1 MTVYPNRDSAMH
13 GGAGVY
19 GTSVVKRLSKDQAA
33 ELDRQLLAIAEQER
47 PTSVRGMYYM
57 AMGAG
62 LIDKD
67 AQGRRHNYMR
77 VQRRLLQLRRDGALP
92 YSWITD
98 GSRTVYGYDRFAD
111 GDDFSAYAANIYRKD
126 YWLESPVRV
135 EVWVEKDAMAGK
147 LTPVVRDEYG
157 LDLYVSRGFASE
169 TYLQEAAAQIRSDG
183 RPVFVYLLTDF
194 DASGMGIAETV
205 EEKLAEMAWSVDVFV
220 ERIAATPEQIEE
232 YGLITQPVTRSDTR
246 ARKFIERFGTETVEL
261 DAIPASEVRRL
272 VRDAVERHM
281 DPRRLSTLRMIERE
295 ERDGI
300 RKLLGGAA

>member
-1 MTVYPNRDSAMH
+1 MS
-13 GGAGVY
+13 VY
-19 GTSVVKRLSKDQAA
+19 GTSVIKRLSKNQAA
-33 ELDRQLLAIAEQER
+33 DLDRNLLAIAEQER

-62 LIDKD
+62 LVDKD
-67 AQGRRHNYMR
+67 AQNKRNNYMR
-77 VQRRLLQLRRDGALP
+77 VQRRLLQMRRDRKMP

-98 GSRTVYGYDRFAD
+98 GSRTIYGYDRYQDPEEFAD
-111 GDDFSAYAANIYRKD
+111 YAASIYRKD
-126 YWLESPVRV
+126 YWINSPVRV

-147 LTPVVRDEYG
+147 LKPVVRDEYG

-169 TYLQEAAAQIRSDG
+169 TYLQEAGAHIRSDG
-183 RPVFVYLLTDF
+183 RPTYVYLLTDF

-205 EEKLAEMAWSVDVFV
+205 EQKLAEMASPTDVLV
-220 ERIAATPEQIEE
+220 ERIAATPEQVEE

-246 ARKFIERFGTETVEL
+246 ARRFIQRFGTETVEL

-272 VRDAVERHM
+272 VREAIEQHM

-300 RKLLGGAA
+300 RKLFGGVA

>member
-1 MTVYPNRDSAMH
+1 MS
-13 GGAGVY
+13 VY
-19 GTSVVKRLSKDQAA
+19 GTSVVRRLSKTQAH
-33 ELDRQLLAIAEQER
+33 ELDAALLSIAAAER

-67 AQGRRHNYMR
+67 AQAKRNNYMR
-77 VQRRLLQLRRDGALP
+77 VQRRLLQMRRDGRMP

-98 GSRTVYGYDRFAD
+98 GSRTIYGYDRFAD
-111 GDDFSAYAANIYRKD
+111 EDAFSAYAANIYRKD

-147 LTPVVRDEYG
+147 LKPVVRDEYG
-157 LDLYVSRGFASE
+157 RDLYVSRGFASE
-169 TYLQEAAAQIRSDG
+169 TYLQEAGAHIQSDG
-183 RPVFVYLLTDF
+183 RPTYVYLLTDF

-205 EEKLAEMAWSVDVFV
+205 EERLAQMSHPADVIV
-220 ERIAATPEQIEE
+220 ERIAATSKQIAE
-232 YGLITQPVTRSDTR
+232 YGLITQPVTRTDSR

-272 VRDAVERHM
+272 VGEAIERHM
-281 DPRRLSTLRMIERE
+281 DPRRLAFLRMVEQE
-295 ERDGI
+295 ERNGI
-300 RKLLGGAA
+300 RALLGAAS

>member
-1 MTVYPNRDSAMH
+1 
-13 GGAGVY
+13 
-19 GTSVVKRLSKDQAA
+19 
-33 ELDRQLLAIAEQER
+33 
-47 PTSVRGMYYM
+47 MYYM
-57 AMGAG
+57 AMGVG

-67 AQGRRHNYMR
+67 AQTKRNNYMR
-77 VQRRLLQLRRDGALP
+77 VQRRLLRMRRDGRMP

-111 GDDFSAYAANIYRKD
+111 EDAFSAYAANIYRKD

-147 LTPVVRDEYG
+147 LKPVVRDEYG

-169 TYLQEAAAQIRSDG
+169 TYLQEAGAHIRSDG
-183 RPVFVYLLTDF
+183 RPTHVYLLTDF

-205 EEKLAEMAWSVDVFV
+205 EERLAKMAYPVEVFV

-232 YGLITQPVTRSDTR
+232 YGLITQPVTRSDSR
-246 ARKFIERFGTETVEL
+246 ARKFIQRFGTETVEL

-272 VRDAVERHM
+272 VRGAIERHM
-281 DPRRLSTLRMIERE
+281 HPRRLAFLRMVERE

-300 RKLLGGAA
+300 RALLGGAA

>member
-1 MTVYPNRDSAMH
+1 MS
-13 GGAGVY
+13 VY
-19 GTSVVKRLSKDQAA
+19 GTSVVKRLSKTQAHELDAALLTIAAA
-33 ELDRQLLAIAEQER
+33 EK

-67 AQGRRHNYMR
+67 AQAKRNNYMR
-77 VQRRLLQLRRDGALP
+77 VQRRLLQMRRDGRMP

-98 GSRTVYGYDRFAD
+98 GSRTIYGYDRFAD
-111 GDDFSAYAANIYRKD
+111 EDDFSAYAANIYRKD

-147 LTPVVRDEYG
+147 LKPVVRDEYG

-169 TYLQEAAAQIRSDG
+169 TYLQEAGAHIRSDG
-183 RPVFVYLLTDF
+183 RPTYVYLLTDF

-205 EEKLAEMAWSVDVFV
+205 EERLAEMACPVDVFV

-232 YGLITQPVTRSDTR
+232 YGLIT
-246 ARKFIERFGTETVEL
+246 
-261 DAIPASEVRRL
+261 
-272 VRDAVERHM
+272 
-281 DPRRLSTLRMIERE
+281 
-295 ERDGI
+295 
-300 RKLLGGAA
+300 

>member
-1 MTVYPNRDSAMH
+1 VSA
-13 GGAGVY
+13 Y
-19 GTSVVKRLSKDQAA
+19 GTSVVKRLSKAQAD
-33 ELDRQLLAIAEQER
+33 ELDSALFSIAEQEK

-57 AMGAG
+57 AMGAD

-67 AQGRRHNYMR
+67 AQTKRNNYMR
-77 VQRRLLQLRRDGALP
+77 IQRRLLQMRRDGRMP

-98 GSRTVYGYDRFAD
+98 GSRTIYSYDRFAD
-111 GDDFSAYAANIYRKD
+111 EDHFSAYAANIYRKD

-147 LTPVVRDEYG
+147 LKPVVRDEYG

-169 TYLQEAAAQIRSDG
+169 TYLQEAGAQIRSDG
-183 RPVFVYLLTDF
+183 RPTYVYLLTDF

-205 EEKLAEMAWSVDVFV
+205 EEKLLEMAYPVDVFV
-220 ERIAATPEQIEE
+220 ERIAATPNQISE

-246 ARKFIERFGTETVEL
+246 ARNFIQRFGTETVEL
-261 DAIPASEVRRL
+261 DAIPASEIRRL
-272 VRDAVERHM
+272 VREAIERHM
-281 DPRRLSTLRMIERE
+281 DPRRLAFLRMVEQE

-300 RKLLGGAA
+300 RALLGGAA

>member
-1 MTVYPNRDSAMH
+1 MS
-13 GGAGVY
+13 VY
-19 GTSVVKRLSKDQAA
+19 GTSVVRRLSKTQAH
-33 ELDRQLLAIAEQER
+33 ELDAALLSIAAAER

-67 AQGRRHNYMR
+67 AQAKRNNYMR
-77 VQRRLLQLRRDGALP
+77 VQRRLLQMRRDGRMP

-98 GSRTVYGYDRFAD
+98 GSRTIYGYDRFAD
-111 GDDFSAYAANIYRKD
+111 EDAFSAYAANIYRKD

-147 LTPVVRDEYG
+147 LKPVVRDEYG

-169 TYLQEAAAQIRSDG
+169 TYLQEAGAHIRSDG
-183 RPVFVYLLTDF
+183 RPTYVYLLTDF

-205 EEKLAEMAWSVDVFV
+205 EERLAQMAHPADVIV
-220 ERIAATPEQIEE
+220 ERIAATSKQIAE
-232 YGLITQPVTRSDTR
+232 YGLITQPVTRTDSR
-246 ARKFIERFGTETVEL
+246 ACKFIERFGTETVEL

-272 VRDAVERHM
+272 VGEAIERHM
-281 DPRRLSTLRMIERE
+281 DPRRLAFLRMVEQE

-300 RKLLGGAA
+300 RALLGAAS

>member
-1 MTVYPNRDSAMH
+1 MS
-13 GGAGVY
+13 VY
-19 GTSVVKRLSKDQAA
+19 GTSVVRRLSQTQAH
-33 ELDRQLLAIAEQER
+33 ELDAALLSIAAAER

-67 AQGRRHNYMR
+67 AQAKRNNYMR
-77 VQRRLLQLRRDGALP
+77 VQRRLLQMRRDGRMP

-98 GSRTVYGYDRFAD
+98 GSRTIYGYDRFAD
-111 GDDFSAYAANIYRKD
+111 EDAFSAYAANIYRKD

-147 LTPVVRDEYG
+147 LKPVVRDEFG

-169 TYLQEAAAQIRSDG
+169 TYLQEAGAHIWSDG
-183 RPVFVYLLTDF
+183 RPTYVYLLTDF

-205 EEKLAEMAWSVDVFV
+205 EERLAQMAHPADVIV
-220 ERIAATPEQIEE
+220 ERIAATSKQIAE
-232 YGLITQPVTRSDTR
+232 YGLITQPVTRTDSR

-272 VRDAVERHM
+272 VGEAIERHM
-281 DPRRLSTLRMIERE
+281 DPRRLAFLRMVEQE
-295 ERDGI
+295 ERNGI
-300 RKLLGGAA
+300 RALLGAAS

>member
-1 MTVYPNRDSAMH
+1 VSA
-13 GGAGVY
+13 Y
-19 GTSVVKRLSKDQAA
+19 GTSVVKRLSKAQAN
-33 ELDRQLLAIAEQER
+33 ELDAALLSIAEKEK

-67 AQGRRHNYMR
+67 AQGKRNNYMR
-77 VQRRLLQLRRDGALP
+77 VQRRLLQMRRDGRMP

-98 GSRTVYGYDRFAD
+98 GSRTIYGYDRFAD
-111 GDDFSAYAANIYRKD
+111 EDDFSAYAANIYRKD

-147 LTPVVRDEYG
+147 LKPVVRDEYG

-169 TYLQEAAAQIRSDG
+169 TYLQEAGAHIRSDG
-183 RPVFVYLLTDF
+183 RPTYVYLLTDF

-205 EEKLAEMAWSVDVFV
+205 EERLAQMAYPVDVFV
-220 ERIAATPEQIEE
+220 ERIAATPNQIEE
-232 YGLITQPVTRSDTR
+232 YALITQPVTRSDTR
-246 ARKFIERFGTETVEL
+246 ARNFIQRFGTETVEL

-272 VRDAVERHM
+272 VREAIERHM
-281 DPRRLSTLRMIERE
+281 DPRRLAFLQMVEEE

-300 RKLLGGAA
+300 RALLGGAA

>member
-1 MTVYPNRDSAMH
+1 MS
-13 GGAGVY
+13 VY

-33 ELDRQLLAIAEQER
+33 ELDRGLLAIAEAER

-67 AQGRRHNYMR
+67 GQTKRNNYMR
-77 VQRRLLQLRRDGALP
+77 VQRRLLQMRRDGKMP

-98 GSRTVYGYDRFAD
+98 GSRTIYGYDRYQDPDEFAD
-111 GDDFSAYAANIYRKD
+111 YAASIYRKD
-126 YWLESPVRV
+126 YWINSPVRV

-147 LTPVVRDEYG
+147 LKPVVRDEYG

-169 TYLQEAAAQIRSDG
+169 TYLQEAGAHIRSDG
-183 RPVFVYLLTDF
+183 RPTYVYLLTDF

-205 EEKLAEMAWSVDVFV
+205 EKRLAEMASPVDVLV

-232 YGLITQPVTRSDTR
+232 YGLITQPVTRTDTR
-246 ARKFIERFGTETVEL
+246 ARKFIQKFGTETVEL
-261 DAIPASEVRRL
+261 DAIPASEIRRL
-272 VRDAVERHM
+272 VSEAIEQHM

-300 RKLLGGAA
+300 RALFGGAA

>member
-1 MTVYPNRDSAMH
+1 MS
-13 GGAGVY
+13 VY
-19 GTSVVKRLSKDQAA
+19 GTSVVKRLSKTQAHELDAALLTIAAA
-33 ELDRQLLAIAEQER
+33 EK

-62 LIDKD
+62 LIDKH
-67 AQGRRHNYMR
+67 AQAKRNNYMR
-77 VQRRLLQLRRDGALP
+77 VQRRLLQMRRDGRMP

-98 GSRTVYGYDRFAD
+98 GSRTIYGYDRFAD
-111 GDDFSAYAANIYRKD
+111 EDDFSAYAASIYRKD

-147 LTPVVRDEYG
+147 LKPVVRDEYG

-169 TYLQEAAAQIRSDG
+169 TYLQEAGAHIRSDG
-183 RPVFVYLLTDF
+183 RPTYVYLLTDF

-205 EEKLAEMAWSVDVFV
+205 KEKLAEMARPVDVFV
-220 ERIAATPEQIEE
+220 ERIAAKPEQIEE
-232 YGLITQPVTRSDTR
+232 YELITQPVTRSDTR
-246 ARKFIERFGTETVEL
+246 ARNCIQRFGTETVEL

-272 VRDAVERHM
+272 VSEAIERHM
-281 DPRRLSTLRMIERE
+281 EPRRLAFLQMVEEE

-300 RKLLGGAA
+300 RALLGGAA